1 MFIFCPNQYSIK
13 HVLQTGTAIYNIT
26 RFFRKFTSGKCSLKE
41 NQKSTH
47 AYVSIGKIGNTTKD
61 KSTAGHCFST
71 SLAVLIWV
79 WAWLSLHIIGAL
91 KNNLLNN
98 IKKNPTLTS
107 NSAVCTQSQVIW
119 ICSSVSRPLEGT
131 LLPTTSLL
139 LLSPKNPTATYS
151 SSLPLPS
158 LPFLHSP
165 NPLPRFHLPSC
176 HPPTHL
182 YFLYFLL
189 VWRASLFL
197 LLFLLYPPFALKR
210 EVSAEPIAALLSEC

>member
-13 HVLQTGTAIYNIT
+13 HALQTGTAIYNIKHKVY
-26 RFFRKFTSGKCSLKE
+26 FRKMFIKRKSKE
-41 NQKSTH
+41 HTCVCE
-47 AYVSIGKIGNTTKD
+47 YWED

-79 WAWLSLHIIGAL
+79 WAWLCLHIIGAL